1 MTSISITDIGL
12 YELIKSKLGA
22 KEAEAVV
29 EFVKAEVSKE
39 LDAQKNT
46 LATKTDVKELKVKIA
61 QVQANL
67 IKWMFVFWIGSV
79 ASLSGVMIAL
89 LTTYLK

>member
-1 MTSISITDIGL
+1 MTSISITDIAP

-39 LDAQKNT
+39 LDAQKNI
-46 LATKTDVKELKVKIA
+46 LATKTDVKELEVKIA

-79 ASLSGVMIAL
+79 ATLSGVMIAL
-89 LTTYLK
+89 LTAYLK

>member
-67 IKWMFVFWIGSV
+67 IKWMFVFW
-79 ASLSGVMIAL
+79 LRL
-89 LTTYLK
+89 

>member
-1 MTSISITDIGL
+1 MTSISITDIAL
-12 YELIKSKLGA
+12 YDLIKSKLGA

-46 LATKTDVKELKVKIA
+46 LATKTDVKELEVKIA

-89 LTTYLK
+89 LTAYLK

>member
-46 LATKTDVKELKVKIA
+46 LATKTDVKELEVKIA

-79 ASLSGVMIAL
+79 ATLSGVMIAL
-89 LTTYLK
+89 LTAYLK

>member
-1 MTSISITDIGL
+1 MTSISITDIGS

-22 KEAEAVV
+22 KEVEAVV

-46 LATKTDVKELKVKIA
+46 LATKTDVKELEVKIA

-79 ASLSGVMIAL
+79 ATLSGVMIAL
-89 LTTYLK
+89 LTAYLK